1 MVMIGISTA
10 DAVRRNLIHFGAQPD
25 DVFVILSGDQL
36 YRMDFSKMV
45 EEHLAHQAE
54 VTVAAKPVSLDEA
67 SGLGLLRVG
76 ENSRIVDFVEKPKDP
91 EVIQRLVPPE
101 LKGTGDGTDRC
112 LASMGIYVFSGASI
126 MDALEGNTT
135 DFGKEIIPS
144 LVSSKIVRCHI
155 FDDYWEDIGTVRA
168 FFEANL
174 QLTNETPEFDFY
186 DEDLPIYNVRFVAHG
201 EINGLQNC
209 RIPR

>member
-1 MVMIGISTA
+1 MW
-10 DAVRRNLIHFGAQPD
+10 
-25 DVFVILSGDQL
+25 ILSK
-36 YRMDFSKMV
+36 S
-45 EEHLAHQAE
+45 
-54 VTVAAKPVSLDEA
+54 
-67 SGLGLLRVG
+67 
-76 ENSRIVDFVEKPKDP
+76 PKIP
-91 EVIQRLVPPE
+91 RVIQRLVPPE

-168 FFEANL
+168 FFEANFAIN
-174 QLTNETPEFDFY
+174 QRNSR
-186 DEDLPIYNVRFVAHG
+186 IRF
-201 EINGLQNC
+201 L
-209 RIPR
+209 